1 MHRDWMHRDWMR
13 RDWLH
18 EFHEELRRMR
28 FSRYFALALTL
39 GSIPAISGAQKPK
52 NDYKVGHSR
61 LAGKGTPADLSHH
74 RDNSAMVLRQNGHGS
89 AADLNRIEQQSLRA
103 EVGASKPARVRSA
116 GVPKPGATKV
126 DKGVPINFPGRAPA
140 HNLTTTR
147 STGKA
152 TGALPA
158 KPH

>member
-1 MHRDWMHRDWMR
+1 
-13 RDWLH
+13 
-18 EFHEELRRMR
+18 MR
-28 FSRYFALALTL
+28 FTRYFALALAL
-39 GSIPAISGAQKPK
+39 GAIPAISGAQKPK
-52 NDYKVGHSR
+52 NRKVGYSR

-74 RDNSAMVLRQNGHGS
+74 RDNSALVLRQNGHGP
-89 AADLNRIEQQSLRA
+89 AADLNRIEQQSLHS

-116 GVPKPGATKV
+116 GVPKLGGGATKV
-126 DKGVPINFPGRAPA
+126 DRSAPINFSGRAPA
-140 HNLTTTR
+140 HKLTTTR